1 MHFEA
6 GEMEVKVNDALNEK
20 FEFEQCDLPKMSAIL
35 LKMESKDVIFQLCVT
50 SAWKMHF
57 LTSQKIQKIS
67 KNFSFC
73 GSGLF
78 PSMFKLCFQLPQP
91 QTCEDNIIFVSY

>member
-1 MHFEA
+1 MNDGNICVMIQVSCVIWNGGMHFKV

-50 SAWKMHF
+50 FA
-57 LTSQKIQKIS
+57 
-67 KNFSFC
+67 
-73 GSGLF
+73 
-78 PSMFKLCFQLPQP
+78 
-91 QTCEDNIIFVSY
+91 

>member
-35 LKMESKDVIFQLCVT
+35 LKMESKDVIFQLCVM

>member
-35 LKMESKDVIFQLCVT
+35 LKMESKDVIFQLCMT
-50 SAWKMHF
+50 SA
-57 LTSQKIQKIS
+57 
-67 KNFSFC
+67 
-73 GSGLF
+73 
-78 PSMFKLCFQLPQP
+78 
-91 QTCEDNIIFVSY
+91 